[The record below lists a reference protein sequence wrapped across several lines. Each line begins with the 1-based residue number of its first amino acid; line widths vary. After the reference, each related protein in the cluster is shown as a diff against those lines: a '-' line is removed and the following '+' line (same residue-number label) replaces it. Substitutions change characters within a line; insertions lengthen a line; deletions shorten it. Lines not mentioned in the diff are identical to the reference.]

1 MLADADSRTLTILWV
16 QTSNELAII
25 ARLVRTA
32 VGSYRD
38 FLIEEIDV
46 NRFMLYREECLPL
59 LEGICLH
66 NENILSKIKQLEI
79 ELSDFEDHLAA

>member
-1 MLADADSRTLTILWV
+1 MFADADSRTLTILWV

-25 ARLVRTA
+25 VRLVRTA

-46 NRFMLYREECLPL
+46 NRFMLYREDCLPL
-59 LEGICLH
+59 SEGICLH